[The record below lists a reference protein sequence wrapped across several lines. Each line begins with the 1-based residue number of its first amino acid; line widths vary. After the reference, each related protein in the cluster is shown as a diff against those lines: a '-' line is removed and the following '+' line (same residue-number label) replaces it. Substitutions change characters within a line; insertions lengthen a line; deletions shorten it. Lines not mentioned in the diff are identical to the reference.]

1 MERQR
6 IIKTYLLV
14 ISLLLSFF
22 FLTSCEDDLDKGLP
36 KYLDTY
42 YVFAI
47 SDNDADG
54 SYAYMRLEPESGTFI
69 LIQHEVN
76 PEIIF
81 RGKYS
86 YDTTA
91 FAFTSASGDFHFTE
105 VVSNNESNANA
116 LMTDAGQTNEYSF
129 YWYLTEKGEKRIE
142 LQSKDINQSQ
152 NLFNGRAITAIE
164 FDRIYSSAMEEK
176 R

>member
-1 MERQR
+1 MFHR
-6 IIKTYLLV
+6 IKPILMFVLVVLLMV
-14 ISLLLSFF
+14 TFV
-22 FLTSCEDDLDKGLP
+22 SCDTDPDKGLP
-36 KYLDTY
+36 KYLDTC

-81 RGKYS
+81 RGKYF

-91 FAFTSASGDFHFTE
+91 FAFSSASGDFHFTE
-105 VVSNNESNANA
+105 VVSDNKSNANA
-116 LMTDAGQTNEYSF
+116 LMTDASSTNEYSF
-129 YWYLTEKGEKRIE
+129 YWYLNEKGEKRLE

-152 NLFNGRAITAIE
+152 NLFNGRAIQKME
-164 FDRIYSSAMEEK
+164 FDRIYSSAMEVK
-176 R
+176 A